1 MSNFPFYNQLCLS
14 TWIAYPRAQFT
25 IRGHGFVIQRHGLW
39 FIKRA
44 HRFHTECRFIFG
56 SFVASADPSG
66 ALYIKQG
73 REAKMMCRSMY
84 IHTEKKKINQ
94 AAVSKQKPYIWKV
107 RWRWNNWP
115 VSQSIPYFEDIYFPK
130 DLLVL
135 QFDKTHNECDTI
147 KSTKVLHFN
156 SNKL

>member
-1 MSNFPFYNQLCLS
+1 MSNFPFYNQLSLS

-39 FIKRA
+39 FIKHA

-73 REAKMMCRSMY
+73 REAKIMCRSMY
-84 IHTEKKKINQ
+84 IHTEKKKNQ
-94 AAVSKQKPYIWKV
+94 SSCCIKAKTIYMEGAMEVKQLACLSEYSLV
-107 RWRWNNWP
+107 WRHLL
-115 VSQSIPYFEDIYFPK
+115 SQTFACFTVWQNSQWVWYDKIHKGTPF
-130 DLLVL
+130 
-135 QFDKTHNECDTI
+135 QF
-147 KSTKVLHFN
+147 
-156 SNKL
+156 